1 MLDHEYAKSGRPDN
15 TTYKLVSCYLYVVI
29 LVELNFSIFTYRM
42 IVALLVRI
50 VTGIAVGIV
59 HSVSAMVHVSIELGT
74 Q

>member
-29 LVELNFSIFTYRM
+29 FNFLIFTYRM

-59 HSVSAMVHVSIELGT
+59 HSVSAMAHVSIELGT